1 MKMCKDKRE
10 DERMIREAVLDKMGR
25 GEFLFI

>member
-25 GEFLFI
+25 GKL